1 MGLRIR
7 KSVNFGPL
15 RVNLSKSGVG
25 YSVGTKGF
33 RVTKKANG
41 KMYTTASIPGS
52 GISYVS
58 DINKNKSIDYSK
70 IMSITGKVLYYMFMI
85 PLKIMFWSCIIMIF
99 PIAWLIKLMNN

>member
-7 KSVNFGPL
+7 KSINFGPL
-15 RVNLSKSGVG
+15 RVNLSKSGIG

-58 DINKNKSIDYSK
+58 DINKNKPIDYSK
-70 IMSITGKVLYYMFMI
+70 IMSVTGKVLYCLFVI
-85 PLKIMFWSCIIMIF
+85 PLKIMFWSCVIMIF